1 MMKLLFIVVL
11 CGAIRTPIEA
21 HRGTMVS
28 YLYLNVPVDAQLTVA
43 FVVLDFDPRCILHL
57 IAVAGCTIRVMTTK

>member
-1 MMKLLFIVVL
+1 ML

-21 HRGTMVS
+21 HSGTVVS
-28 YLYLNVPVDAQLTVA
+28 YLYLNVPVDAQISVV
-43 FVVLDFDPRCILHL
+43 FVVLDFDPRSILHL